1 MASLGPHD
9 HRRDGEMRASMSRVP
24 HANGFRWTVM
34 FGVQQRNAASEIDGA
49 AFVLPVPEAPN
60 PILAPLLSVVPG
72 QLFAAALAQAKG
84 LDADRPAGLTKV
96 TRAR

>member
-1 MASLGPHD
+1 VREAGATVVASG
-9 HRRDGEMRASMSRVP
+9 
-24 HANGFRWTVM
+24 
-34 FGVQQRNAASEIDGA
+34 NAAADLEGA
-49 AFVLPVPEAPN
+49 AYSLPVPEAPN

-84 LDADRPAGLTKV
+84 LDADRPVGLTKV